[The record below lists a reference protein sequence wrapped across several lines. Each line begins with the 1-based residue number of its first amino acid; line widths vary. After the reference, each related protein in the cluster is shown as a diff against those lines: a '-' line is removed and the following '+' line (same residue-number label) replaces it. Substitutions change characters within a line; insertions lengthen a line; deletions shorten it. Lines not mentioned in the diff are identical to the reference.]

1 MFKIWFNDGSKVS
14 TTCAGLNFINSKKEL
29 KKFSIQYDFN
39 YDEVLNSG
47 ETNMLDED
55 GEIIGGVFKVVQ
67 NETWSKSKNTFK
79 KNY

>member
-14 TTCAGLNFINSKKEL
+14 ATCGGLNFINSKKEL
-29 KKFSIQYDFN
+29 KKFSLSYDFN

-55 GEIIGGVFKVVQ
+55 GEIIGGVFRVKE
-67 NETWSKSKNTFK
+67 NG
-79 KNY
+79 

>member
-14 TTCAGLNFINSKKEL
+14 ATGGGLNFINSKKEL
-29 KKFSIQYDFN
+29 KKFSLQYDFN

-55 GEIIGGVFKVVQ
+55 GEIIGGVFRVKE
-67 NETWSKSKNTFK
+67 NG
-79 KNY
+79 